1 MNTPLLKPRPK
12 RNIFF
17 AMRVSSEEKAE
28 IEEVAH
34 QLNIPMSHLV
44 RYLVMN
50 GVEQHKQA
58 LHEGGADDE

>member
-28 IEEVAH
+28 IEQVAR
-34 QLNIPMSHLV
+34 QLNMPMSHMV
-44 RYLVMN
+44 RYLVMT

-58 LHEGGADDE
+58 IADGGADGR

>member
-28 IEEVAH
+28 IEQVAR
-34 QLNIPMSHLV
+34 QLNMPMSHMV
-44 RYLVMN
+44 RYLVMT

-58 LHEGGADDE
+58 IADGR

>member
-17 AMRVSSEEKAE
+17 AMRVNREEKAE

-44 RYLVMN
+44 RHLVMH
-50 GVEQHKQA
+50 GVQQHKQA
-58 LHEGGADDE
+58 LAEGGADDK